1 MPHIRRIITFHSKKT
16 EGCGLLT
23 EGFCVTGRGLMHR
36 IKHDSDKGDI
46 NMYRSNS
53 GFDTKNRNGNPYG
66 ESGCNPGSNNKGHDN
81 YGSNARRSR
90 NEGGAGWQ
98 DGTYSSGRADAQS
111 AERQRQL
118 KELQR
123 RCEHYKGKSSRELLA
138 ELERLKAADGGRTLT
153 PQAMRD
159 FQAKISPALNEEQ
172 KRKLDALLERLNK
185 S

>member
-1 MPHIRRIITFHSKKT
+1 
-16 EGCGLLT
+16 
-23 EGFCVTGRGLMHR
+23 MHR
-36 IKHDSDKGDI
+36 IKQDSDKGDI
-46 NMYRSNS
+46 NMYHSNS
-53 GFDTKNRNGNPYG
+53 GFNTKNRNGDPYREVG
-66 ESGCNPGSNNKGHDN
+66 RNTGSNNAGFDN
-81 YGSNARRSR
+81 YDSNARRSR
-90 NEGGAGWQ
+90 NEGGTGWQ

>member
-1 MPHIRRIITFHSKKT
+1 
-16 EGCGLLT
+16 
-23 EGFCVTGRGLMHR
+23 
-36 IKHDSDKGDI
+36 
-46 NMYRSNS
+46 MYRSNS
-53 GFDTKNRNGNPYG
+53 GFNTKNRNGDPYREVG
-66 ESGCNPGSNNKGHDN
+66 RNTGSNNAGFDN
-81 YGSNARRSR
+81 YDSNARRSR
-90 NEGGAGWQ
+90 NEGGTGWQ

-123 RCEHYKGKSSRELLA
+123 RCEHYKGKSSRELLE

>member
-1 MPHIRRIITFHSKKT
+1 
-16 EGCGLLT
+16 
-23 EGFCVTGRGLMHR
+23 
-36 IKHDSDKGDI
+36 
-46 NMYRSNS
+46 MYRSNS
-53 GFDTKNRNGNPYG
+53 GFNTKNRNGNPYG
-66 ESGCNPGSNNKGHDN
+66 ESGCNTDSNNAGFDN
-81 YGSNARRSR
+81 YDSNARRSR
-90 NEGGAGWQ
+90 NEGGAGWR

-123 RCEHYKGKSSRELLA
+123 RCEHYKGKSSRELLE

>member
-1 MPHIRRIITFHSKKT
+1 
-16 EGCGLLT
+16 
-23 EGFCVTGRGLMHR
+23 
-36 IKHDSDKGDI
+36 
-46 NMYRSNS
+46 MYHSNS
-53 GFDTKNRNGNPYG
+53 GFNTKNRNGDPYG
-66 ESGCNPGSNNKGHDN
+66 EVGRNTGSNNAGFDN
-81 YGSNARRSR
+81 YDSNARRSR
-90 NEGGAGWQ
+90 NEGGTGWQ

-172 KRKLDALLERLNK
+172 KRKLDALLERLNRG
-185 S
+185 

>member
-1 MPHIRRIITFHSKKT
+1 
-16 EGCGLLT
+16 
-23 EGFCVTGRGLMHR
+23 MHR

-53 GFDTKNRNGNPYG
+53 GFNTKNRNGDPYREVG
-66 ESGCNPGSNNKGHDN
+66 RNTGSNNAGFDN
-81 YGSNARRSR
+81 YDSNARRSR
-90 NEGGAGWQ
+90 NEGGTGWQ

-123 RCEHYKGKSSRELLA
+123 RCEHYKGKSSRELLE

>member
-1 MPHIRRIITFHSKKT
+1 
-16 EGCGLLT
+16 
-23 EGFCVTGRGLMHR
+23 
-36 IKHDSDKGDI
+36 
-46 NMYRSNS
+46 MYHSNS
-53 GFDTKNRNGNPYG
+53 GFNTKNRNGDPYREVG
-66 ESGCNPGSNNKGHDN
+66 RNTGSNNAGFDN
-81 YGSNARRSR
+81 YDSNARRSR
-90 NEGGAGWQ
+90 NEGGTGWQ

>member
-1 MPHIRRIITFHSKKT
+1 
-16 EGCGLLT
+16 
-23 EGFCVTGRGLMHR
+23 
-36 IKHDSDKGDI
+36 
-46 NMYRSNS
+46 MYRSNS
-53 GFDTKNRNGNPYG
+53 GFNTKNRNGDPYREVG
-66 ESGCNPGSNNKGHDN
+66 RNTGSNNAGFDN
-81 YGSNARRSR
+81 YDSNARRSR
-90 NEGGAGWQ
+90 NEGGTGWQ

-123 RCEHYKGKSSRELLA
+123 RCAHYKGKSSRELLE

-172 KRKLDALLERLNK
+172 KRKLDALLEMLNRG
-185 S
+185 

>member
-1 MPHIRRIITFHSKKT
+1 
-16 EGCGLLT
+16 
-23 EGFCVTGRGLMHR
+23 MHR

-53 GFDTKNRNGNPYG
+53 GFNTKNRNGDPYREVG
-66 ESGCNPGSNNKGHDN
+66 RNPGSNNKGHDN
-81 YGSNARRSR
+81 YGSNVRRNG
-90 NEGGAGWQ
+90 NEKGTGYGQ
-98 DGTYSSGRADAQS
+98 DGIYSGGRADARS
-111 AERQRQL
+111 EERQRQL

-123 RCEHYKGKSSRELLA
+123 RCAHYKGKSSRELLA

>member
-53 GFDTKNRNGNPYG
+53 GFNTKNRNGDPYREVG
-66 ESGCNPGSNNKGHDN
+66 RNTGSNNAGFDN
-81 YGSNARRSR
+81 YDSNARRSR

-98 DGTYSSGRADAQS
+98 DSTYSSGRADAQS

-123 RCEHYKGKSSRELLA
+123 RCAHYKGKSSRELLA

>member
-1 MPHIRRIITFHSKKT
+1 
-16 EGCGLLT
+16 
-23 EGFCVTGRGLMHR
+23 
-36 IKHDSDKGDI
+36 
-46 NMYRSNS
+46 MYRSNS
-53 GFDTKNRNGNPYG
+53 GFNTKNRNGDPYREVG
-66 ESGCNPGSNNKGHDN
+66 RNTGSNNAGFDN
-81 YGSNARRSR
+81 YDSNARRSR

-98 DGTYSSGRADAQS
+98 DGTYSSGCADAQS

-172 KRKLDALLERLNK
+172 KRKLDALLEMLNR

>member
-1 MPHIRRIITFHSKKT
+1 
-16 EGCGLLT
+16 
-23 EGFCVTGRGLMHR
+23 MHR
-36 IKHDSDKGDI
+36 IKQDSDKGDI
-46 NMYRSNS
+46 NMYHSNS
-53 GFDTKNRNGNPYG
+53 GFNTKNRNGDPYG
-66 ESGCNPGSNNKGHDN
+66 EVGRNTGSNNAGFDN
-81 YGSNARRSR
+81 YDSNARRSR
-90 NEGGAGWQ
+90 NEGGTGWQ

>member
-1 MPHIRRIITFHSKKT
+1 
-16 EGCGLLT
+16 
-23 EGFCVTGRGLMHR
+23 MHR

-66 ESGCNPGSNNKGHDN
+66 ESGCNTGSNNAGFDN
-81 YGSNARRSR
+81 YDSNARRSR

-123 RCEHYKGKSSRELLA
+123 RCEHYKGKSSRELLE

>member
-1 MPHIRRIITFHSKKT
+1 
-16 EGCGLLT
+16 
-23 EGFCVTGRGLMHR
+23 MHR

-53 GFDTKNRNGNPYG
+53 GFNTKNRNGNPYG
-66 ESGCNPGSNNKGHDN
+66 ESGCNTGSNNAGFDN
-81 YGSNARRSR
+81 YDSNARRSR
-90 NEGGAGWQ
+90 NEGGAGWR

-123 RCEHYKGKSSRELLA
+123 RCEHYKGKSSRELLE

>member
-1 MPHIRRIITFHSKKT
+1 
-16 EGCGLLT
+16 
-23 EGFCVTGRGLMHR
+23 
-36 IKHDSDKGDI
+36 
-46 NMYRSNS
+46 MYHSNS
-53 GFDTKNRNGNPYG
+53 GFNTKNRNGDPYG
-66 ESGCNPGSNNKGHDN
+66 EVGRNTGSNNAGFDN
-81 YGSNARRSR
+81 YDSNARRSR
-90 NEGGAGWQ
+90 NEGGTGWQ

-123 RCEHYKGKSSRELLA
+123 RCEHYKGKSSRELLE